1 MAGLNRATIL
11 GRLGQD
17 PDVRYTQAGG
27 MVTTLSLATSL
38 NWKDKQTGEPR
49 EKTEWH
55 RCVCFDRTAEIA
67 QQYLAKGRQVYVEGR
82 LQTRKWQ
89 AQDGSDRYTTEIIVE
104 QLQLLGERPQN
115 GQAAT
120 APTGQPAAAGQS
132 APNAQPPAGAPP
144 ARPAAPPPAA
154 RTNPQEPGPH
164 NGYYPGAPMP
174 GYPDPNDDIPF

>member
-27 MVTTLSLATSL
+27 MITTLSVATSI
-38 NWKDKQTGEPR
+38 NWKDKQTGEAR

-67 QQYLAKGRQVYVEGR
+67 QQYLAKGRQVYLEGR

-89 AQDGSDRYTTEIIVE
+89 AQDGSDRYTTEIVVE
-104 QLQLLGERPQN
+104 QLQLIGERPQN
-115 GQAAT
+115 GQ
-120 APTGQPAAAGQS
+120 PAAAQGHAPAPAPQGQAPQGPAQAGQGAHAPRPGSSPPQSTPQS
-132 APNAQPPAGAPP
+132 A
-144 ARPAAPPPAA
+144 
-154 RTNPQEPGPH
+154 PGPH
-164 NGYYPGAPMP
+164 NGYYPGGA
-174 GYPDPNDDIPF
+174 YPDPNDDIPF